1 MFRRASRLFASL
13 IALGTTAA
21 AVRAGDDPTPR
32 DLPGWGHVLDPSR
45 DCDVS
50 LDVELNRLRITVPG
64 TPHVLSAEVPQLPM
78 NAPRV
83 IRRVR
88 GNFTADV
95 RVLGRLEPGRTRTT
109 HYDPYHGAGL
119 IVWQDPSNYLRL
131 ERAVGLI
138 NGRHHPY
145 INYELRAGGLLAV
158 TRGFTIEDG
167 PLWLKLRRQGEAYS
181 AWYSYDG
188 RRWFA
193 LRRIDATFADRVE
206 VGVVAV
212 NSAEQTLSAELE
224 MLNIEDPQGSKA
236 RDYAD
241 PDPGGPSRPPPA
253 SSEGPQFR
261 PRRVAQGSQT
271 QDDADRHPGGSSRP
285 PPASSEDFQVRPKRM
300 SVLFDAAPRKKPPA
314 RQTAPIRT
322 EPTGF
327 HW

>member
-1 MFRRASRLFASL
+1 MVMAAVC
-13 IALGTTAA
+13 TAA
-21 AVRAGDDPTPR
+21 ETDEHEARPNEV
-32 DLPGWGHVLDPSR
+32 PGWGRVIDPWR

-50 LDVELNRLRITVPG
+50 LDRDNERLKIQVPG

-83 IRRVR
+83 LHRVR
-88 GNFTADV
+88 GDFTADV
-95 RVLGRLEPGRTRTT
+95 HVLGRLEPGPTRTT

-131 ERAVGLI
+131 ERAVGTI

-145 INYELRAGGLLAV
+145 INYELRAGGVLAV

-167 PLWLKLRRQGEAYS
+167 PVWLKLRRRGAAFW

-188 RRWFA
+188 RRWVA
-193 LRRIDATFADRVE
+193 LRRIDASFADRVE

-224 MLNIEDPQGSKA
+224 MLNIEDPQGLKA
-236 RDYAD
+236 RDDAD
-241 PDPGGPSRPPPA
+241 HDPGGPSR
-253 SSEGPQFR
+253 
-261 PRRVAQGSQT
+261 
-271 QDDADRHPGGSSRP
+271 RP
-285 PPASSEDFQVRPKRM
+285 PVSSVGAQVRPRRM
-300 SVLFDAAPRKKPPA
+300 SVLFDTAPWKEPPA
-314 RQTAPIRT
+314 RQPAPIRT
-322 EPTGF
+322 ESTGF